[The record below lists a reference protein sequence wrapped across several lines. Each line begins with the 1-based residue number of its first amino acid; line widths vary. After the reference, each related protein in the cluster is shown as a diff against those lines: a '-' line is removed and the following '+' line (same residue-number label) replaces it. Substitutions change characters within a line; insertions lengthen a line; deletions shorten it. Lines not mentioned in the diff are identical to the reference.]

1 MLVGSVLTPFAV
13 GYMQPPDLEYIK
25 SFQPVAWG
33 AAVGLEALFSV
44 IINTLVY
51 RKVKD
56 LNLRD
61 IA

>member
-1 MLVGSVLTPFAV
+1 MNTLHAQILWQVMDQLRDANQF
-13 GYMQPPDLEYIK
+13 E
-25 SFQPVAWG
+25 
-33 AAVGLEALFSV
+33 EALFSV

>member
-1 MLVGSVLTPFAV
+1 MITEIAYLQ
-13 GYMQPPDLEYIK
+13 MPDLEYIK
-25 SFQPVAWG
+25 SFQPVAW
-33 AAVGLEALFSV
+33 AVAVGLEALFSV